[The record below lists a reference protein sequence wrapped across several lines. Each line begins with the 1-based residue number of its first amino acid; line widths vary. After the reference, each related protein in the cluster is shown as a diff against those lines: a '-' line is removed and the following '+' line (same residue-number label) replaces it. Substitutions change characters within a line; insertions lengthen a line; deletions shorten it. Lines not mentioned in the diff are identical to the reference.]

1 MLGIVLN
8 HIASGSA
15 NALKIFGDVSKVK
28 AATLF
33 GTNPAPQGGL
43 THSGVHLKRSTDGS
57 QITLE
62 LVNGQVFLW
71 NFGEHS

>member
-1 MLGIVLN
+1 MLGIVLH

-15 NALKIFGDVSKVK
+15 NALKIFCDVSKVK
-28 AATLF
+28 TAALF

-43 THSGVHLKRSTDGS
+43 THSGVHLKRSTNGS
-57 QITLE
+57 QIALE
-62 LVNGQVFLW
+62 LVDGQVCFW